1 MVRKKII
8 KAGNSLIVSLPK
20 DAIEQLGL
28 REGTVVSVWVD
39 RKTSKLIIEPVDPDQ
54 VVKGIDEEFA
64 QQVSELI
71 EEHRPALD
79 ELAK

>member
-71 EEHRPALD
+71 EEYRPALD

>member
-1 MVRKKII
+1 M
-8 KAGNSLIVSLPK
+8 
-20 DAIEQLGL
+20 

-71 EEHRPALD
+71 EEYRPALD